1 MAESAFA
8 FYRGGAAIMAAD
20 LARTPTSDVSVQLCG
35 DAHLANFGTFASP
48 DRRQVFDVNDFDETL
63 PGPWEWDVTRLA
75 ASFVLAARDNGLT
88 DEHARLAAQRSVE
101 AYRDAIAQFAATPML
116 TVWYSQPSLDKLRAA
131 LPTKADRRRLK
142 KTGAEGAW
150 SHQPEGVGEADRD
163 RGWSDTDP
171 QPAAA
176 AGSAAPVARP
186 G

>member
-75 ASFVLAARDNGLT
+75 ASLCWLRATTGSPTSMPDSR
-88 DEHARLAAQRSVE
+88 RSVPW
-101 AYRDAIAQFAATPML
+101 RPTATRSRSSP
-116 TVWYSQPSLDKLRAA
+116 Q
-131 LPTKADRRRLK
+131 RRC
-142 KTGAEGAW
+142 
-150 SHQPEGVGEADRD
+150 
-163 RGWSDTDP
+163 
-171 QPAAA
+171 
-176 AGSAAPVARP
+176 
-186 G
+186 